1 MYVYFNIYFLF
12 VFNRIYAYI
21 LYMTVG
27 QRLKELRK
35 ELKIS
40 QKELGTLLNVAQQV
54 ISYYEN
60 SGNIDASK
68 LSIISKK
75 YGVDIRFFFEDKP
88 ISNYRGT
95 ILITNSVDAPIIPAG
110 WDDLLDD
117 LSGLDYDKIQIIET
131 VVKTL
136 IKEYSK

>member
-1 MYVYFNIYFLF
+1 
-12 VFNRIYAYI
+12 
-21 LYMTVG
+21 MTVG

-68 LSIISKK
+68 LSIISNK

-88 ISNYRGT
+88 IANYRGT
-95 ILITNSVDAPIIPAG
+95 VLVTNSIGAPIIPAG

-117 LSGLDYDKIQIIET
+117 LSDLDYDKVQLIGT

-136 IKEYSK
+136 IKEFSK